1 MTYVGQVYVRV
12 SPDTKQFDAAIARRE
27 KKRHKTV
34 FEALLDTAEAEA
46 RRKGRV
52 RGKSRPQFGQT

>member
-34 FEALLDTAEAEA
+34 FEALA
-46 RRKGRV
+46 RAGVSSGRV
-52 RGKSRPQFGQT
+52 GD

>member
-27 KKRHKTV
+27 KKRRKTV

-46 RRKGRV
+46 RR
-52 RGKSRPQFGQT
+52 